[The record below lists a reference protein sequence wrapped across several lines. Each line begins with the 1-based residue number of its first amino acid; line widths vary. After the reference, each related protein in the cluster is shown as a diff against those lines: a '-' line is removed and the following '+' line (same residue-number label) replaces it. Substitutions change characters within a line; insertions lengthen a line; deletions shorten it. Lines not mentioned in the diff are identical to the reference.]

1 MPTHFKTLITIFG
14 KEKKNLFGWI
24 GFDYF
29 LSDQTMDDINQ
40 SLGAIYKW
48 QSNIDNNK
56 KKKNKRYDLGRVL
69 DVEQQQKRSE

>member
-1 MPTHFKTLITIFG
+1 
-14 KEKKNLFGWI
+14 
-24 GFDYF
+24 
-29 LSDQTMDDINQ
+29 MDGINQ